1 MCCLRNNINSKKVV
15 LKNPRQNRF
24 FSFPSQNWLMFAGS
38 QQLFCRLNVKVEIE
52 ELFQPF
58 LAFYD
63 RNLRF
68 KNHWLKRQTR
78 NEYLSLLTSTY
89 FNVFHKYTRHACWAN
104 INKLISTKKTSKNA
118 ETSTSFESILL
129 IFNFIWNK
137 KYNLIII
144 WNNRSKHILL
154 NFK

>member
-1 MCCLRNNINSKKVV
+1 MFITAWNLGSRCYYLSDISSNSCVVFETTSNSKKFV
-15 LKNPRQNRF
+15 LKNSRQNRF

-58 LAFYD
+58 LPFLAFYD
-63 RNLRF
+63 PNLRF

-89 FNVFHKYTRHACWAN
+89 FNAFHKYTRHACWAN
-104 INKLISTKKTSKNA
+104 INKLISTKKKN
-118 ETSTSFESILL
+118 I
-129 IFNFIWNK
+129 
-137 KYNLIII
+137 
-144 WNNRSKHILL
+144 
-154 NFK
+154 